1 MRPGVAILILS
12 LVCGALASGHG
23 SHDDR
28 VKYLTEVVE
37 DDPADVTA
45 RHELARACLEHGD
58 WESALAELDRA
69 DAMIPSGSSVDFSVT
84 RARALVTGGRNDEA
98 RRVLDSF
105 LEKSPD
111 HAAALLERARV
122 MDLLGNPALCLAD
135 YRKALEVT
143 VNPEP
148 DLFIEVADQLAKQNL
163 TAEAIR
169 VMSKSIESK
178 GQVPSLVLKA
188 MDLEMTAGLYDDA
201 LKRIDT
207 MAALMPRPE
216 PWMAKRADILARA
229 GRLDESK
236 REWQALFDHIQALP
250 DAERRSA
257 AMTNLAAE
265 AREKLS
271 AR

>member
-1 MRPGVAILILS
+1 MRPGAAILILS
-12 LVCGALASGHG
+12 LVCGALACGHG

-37 DDPADVTA
+37 NDPANVTA
-45 RHELARACLEHGD
+45 RRELARACLEHGD
-58 WESALAELDRA
+58 WELALAELDRA
-69 DAMIPSGSSVDFSVT
+69 DAMIPAGSRMDFSVT
-84 RARALVTGGRNDEA
+84 RARALMTGGRNDEA

-122 MDLLGNPALCLAD
+122 MDSLGNPALCLAD

-148 DLFIEVADQLAKQNL
+148 DLFIEVADQLVKQNL

-188 MDLEMTAGLYDDA
+188 MDLEMAAGRYDDA

-207 MAALMPRPE
+207 MAAVMPRPE
-216 PWMAKRADILARA
+216 PWMAKRAGVLSRA
-229 GRLDESK
+229 GRTDESK
-236 REWQALFDHIQALP
+236 LEWQALLDHIDSLP

-265 AREKLS
+265 ARDGLKS
-271 AR
+271 R